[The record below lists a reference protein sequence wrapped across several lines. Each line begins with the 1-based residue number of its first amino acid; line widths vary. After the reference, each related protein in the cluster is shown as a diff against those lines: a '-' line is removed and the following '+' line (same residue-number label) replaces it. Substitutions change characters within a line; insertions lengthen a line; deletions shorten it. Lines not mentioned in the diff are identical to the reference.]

1 MTMSSSM
8 TAENKT
14 LYACGY
20 AEQKHVRT
28 QSMQQIENKKT
39 RKGDRTLA
47 CNKNLANFA
56 LSYRQLL
63 LDTSKWYR
71 TEIDA
76 IEQK

>member
-20 AEQKHVRT
+20 AEQKHVRA
-28 QSMQQIENKKT
+28 QSMQQIEYKKT

-47 CNKNLANFA
+47 CNKKF
-56 LSYRQLL
+56 S
-63 LDTSKWYR
+63 
-71 TEIDA
+71 
-76 IEQK
+76 